1 MAASGAGGAITEV
14 RLSPEKGRCLFV
26 AEAVAA
32 GSVCL
37 AERPLVASSPAA
49 AGQLWDHLC
58 SGGSRLGTLACDPQ
72 WCLAALTAGGG
83 RGRGS
88 APGQLWRTS
97 SSPRGGASQRLGP
110 ALGALHFNAFR
121 LPERGALGLYAPC
134 EAETP
139 SRRGAF

>member
-97 SSPRGGASQRLGP
+97 SSPRGGASQRAQERRSSATPSACWRAASPRARRSCAGTS
-110 ALGALHFNAFR
+110 GALR
-121 LPERGALGLYAPC
+121 YDD
-134 EAETP
+134 
-139 SRRGAF
+139 